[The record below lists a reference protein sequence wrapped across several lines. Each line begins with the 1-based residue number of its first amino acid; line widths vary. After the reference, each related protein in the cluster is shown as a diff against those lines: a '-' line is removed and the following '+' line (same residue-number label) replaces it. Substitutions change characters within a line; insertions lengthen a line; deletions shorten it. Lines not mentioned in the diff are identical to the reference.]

1 MSAEDIRISD
11 RHPVVSLLFIIIL
24 VGVGFLLVGPGIG
37 LAVAALFYE
46 GDLLSMMANPDYS
59 AFLPLMITQA
69 FAAFIG
75 LILFPLLY
83 VQFSER
89 KPVRKLFNLNEKWLL
104 LIPVLMMIGIGFQVA
119 LSPVIEWNMHLQ
131 FPDFMKNFSDWA
143 REREDALMELTKVLT
158 NFQSQRDLMIGFVVI
173 AILPGI
179 GEELVFRGLIQNELK
194 RGTGNPHLAIWVAA
208 ILFSAIHMQFFG
220 FVPRVLL
227 GALFG
232 YLYHW
237 SGNLIVP
244 MFAHFFHNGFTLIM
258 LHLYNQG
265 VTELDMESEEAA
277 PWPWVMVGIVA
288 TFALLVYFRKLYA
301 SKPSTFS
308 RE

>member
-1 MSAEDIRISD
+1 
-11 RHPVVSLLFIIIL
+11 
-24 VGVGFLLVGPGIG
+24 
-37 LAVAALFYE
+37 
-46 GDLLSMMANPDYS
+46 
-59 AFLPLMITQA
+59 
-69 FAAFIG
+69 
-75 LILFPLLY
+75 
-83 VQFSER
+83 
-89 KPVRKLFNLNEKWLL
+89 
-104 LIPVLMMIGIGFQVA
+104 
-119 LSPVIEWNMHLQ
+119 
-131 FPDFMKNFSDWA
+131 
-143 REREDALMELTKVLT
+143 
-158 NFQSQRDLMIGFVVI
+158 
-173 AILPGI
+173 
-179 GEELVFRGLIQNELK
+179 VFRGLIQNELK

-237 SGNLIVP
+237 SGNLIIP

-277 PWPWVMVGIVA
+277 PWPWVMVGIVS
-288 TFALLVYFRKLYA
+288 TFALLVYFRKLYT

>member
-1 MSAEDIRISD
+1 MSTEDINISD
-11 RHPVVSLLFIIIL
+11 RHPLVSLLYIIIL
-24 VGVGFLLVGPGIG
+24 MGIGFLLIGPGIG

-46 GDLLSMMANPDYS
+46 GDLVSMVANPDYS
-59 AFLPLMITQA
+59 AFLPLMTVQA
-69 FAAFIG
+69 FAAFTG

-83 VQFSER
+83 VRFSER
-89 KPVRKLFNLNEKWLL
+89 KPVSKLFNLNERWLL
-104 LIPVLMMIGIGFQVA
+104 IIPVLMITGIAFQVA
-119 LSPVIEWNMHLQ
+119 FSPVVEWNMRLQ
-131 FPDFMKNFSDWA
+131 FPEFMSNFAEWA

-158 NFQSQRDLMIGFVVI
+158 NFQSHRDLVIGFVVI

-194 RGTGNPHLAIWVAA
+194 RATGNPHLTIWVAA

-220 FVPRVLL
+220 FVPRMLL

-237 SGNLIVP
+237 SGNLIIP

-258 LHLYNQG
+258 LYLYNQG
-265 VTELDMESEEAA
+265 VSSLDMESEEAA
-277 PWPWVMVGIVA
+277 PWPWVLVGLVS
-288 TFALLVYFRKLYA
+288 TFALLSYFRKLYA
-301 SKPSTFS
+301 AKPSTFT